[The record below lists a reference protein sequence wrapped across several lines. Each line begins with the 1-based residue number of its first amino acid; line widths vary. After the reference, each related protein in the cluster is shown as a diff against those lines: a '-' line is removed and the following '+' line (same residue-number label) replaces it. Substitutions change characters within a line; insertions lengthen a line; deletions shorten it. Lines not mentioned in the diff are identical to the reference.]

1 LAGSSLEG
9 VSASLF
15 LGVFDKSAGALRY
28 VNAGHT
34 GALVVDPKSGVT
46 SLGETGEDMLGTGKA
61 SFRENAQA
69 IGGAAL
75 VVFTEGVTKAR
86 SPEGDEFGEKRLMHV
101 LKDAGGRSA
110 EKIADSIAKAV
121 SDFRKS
127 LAQRDDNTTFVLVN
141 SVRGG

>member
-1 LAGSSLEG
+1 M
-9 VSASLF
+9 
-15 LGVFDKSAGALRY
+15 
-28 VNAGHT
+28 
-34 GALVVDPKSGVT
+34 P
-46 SLGETGEDMLGTGKA
+46 LGETGGDMLGGGKA
-61 SFRENAQA
+61 SFRENTQV
-69 IGGAAL
+69 IGGGAAL

-86 SPEGDEFGEKRLMHV
+86 SPQGDEFGEKWLMHV

-141 SVRGG
+141 SVRPG